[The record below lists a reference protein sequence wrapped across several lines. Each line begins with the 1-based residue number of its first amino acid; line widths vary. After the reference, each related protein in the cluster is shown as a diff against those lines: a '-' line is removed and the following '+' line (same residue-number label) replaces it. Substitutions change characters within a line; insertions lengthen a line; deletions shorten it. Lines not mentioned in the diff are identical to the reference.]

1 MRSFVVGRKL
11 LLRPL
16 DRLRNLVM
24 SICLSMCLSV
34 HEDISGTTRAI
45 FTKFLCVLPISVARS
60 SSDTFT
66 IGRITYRREGVF
78 FPTENTLLAGKG
90 GMGVHSTGKVY
101 YLQLPCLTGNSTSS

>member
-66 IGRITYRREGVF
+66 IGCIACRREMIF
-78 FPTENTLLAGKG
+78 FPLKMHYLQGK
-90 GMGVHSTGKVY
+90 GMGVHSAGEVC
-101 YLQLPCLTGNSTSS
+101 YLRLPCQVCSESCNF